1 MMKSRILLLPLF
13 LILAAGCNKGN
24 PNAPAE
30 VYGTVTY
37 KGSPVTAGYVTFYAP
52 NDSGVYNI
60 NIKPDGTFSQTDV
73 PVGEMTITVE
83 TESANPNKKKP
94 SDYGG
99 GRGGAITVSPKPGNA
114 GGGSAPAG
122 DYVKIPAKY
131 ADRKKSGLTYTVTKG
146 KQKHDIELTD

>member
-1 MMKSRILLLPLF
+1 MTKSRTLLLPLF
-13 LILAAGCNKGN
+13 LVIASGCNKGN

-30 VYGTVTY
+30 LHGTVTY

-52 NDSGVYNI
+52 NDSGVYSI
-60 NIKPDGTFSQTDV
+60 PIKPDGTYSQTDV
-73 PVGEMTITVE
+73 PAGDMTITVE

-94 SDYGG
+94 SEYGG
-99 GRGGAITVSPKPGNA
+99 GRGGAQTVSPKPDNA
-114 GGGSAPAG
+114 GAGSSPAG

-131 ADRKKSGLTYTVTKG
+131 ADRKKSGLSYTVTNG